1 MNWKEDE
8 TFLAKWL
15 NGELSN
21 KQKMAFDKTAEGKEF
36 GDLIKAV
43 EQIELPGLDVDKGF
57 DNLQSRI
64 DDHKEKRGVIQMKP
78 SYWVSVAASVSIIAI
93 LFYLFPPNTIVETA
107 YAEQKKVT
115 LPSGSRVHMN
125 VASKL
130 SYSRKNWDEKR
141 ILEFEGEGFFEVE
154 KGAHFTVKTAN
165 GNISVLGTSFNVKS
179 RKESLK
185 VGCYSGKVEVTVAQQ
200 TQQLSPGQITQ
211 FRNDHLIELKEAT
224 LQKVPSWTSGIIK
237 LESAPFAD
245 VLDELSYV
253 FDIEI
258 AYNGSFIDLIYTGS
272 FPNDDVETAIAL
284 VFEPLNVD
292 YQYDS
297 TSKTLKVFVN

>member
-15 NGELSN
+15 NGELSDE
-21 KQKMAFDKTAEGKEF
+21 QKMAFEKTAEGKEF
-36 GDLIKAV
+36 VDLIKAA
-43 EQIELPGLDVDKGF
+43 EQIELPGLNVDKGF

-64 DDHKEKRGVIQMKP
+64 DDHKKNRGVIQMKP

-93 LFYLFPPNTIVETA
+93 LFYLFPLNTIVKTK

-115 LPSGSRVHMN
+115 LPDGSKVHMN

-130 SYSRKNWDEKR
+130 SYSRQNWDEKR
-141 ILEFEGEGFFEVE
+141 ILEFEGEGFFEVK

-165 GNISVLGTSFNVKS
+165 GNISVLSTSFNIKS
-179 RKESLK
+179 RKESLN
-185 VGCYSGKVEVTVAQQ
+185 VGCYSGKVEVTVAQH
-200 TQQLSPGQITQ
+200 TQQLSPGQITL
-211 FRNDHLIELKEAT
+211 FRDNNLIELKEAI
-224 LQKVPSWTSGIIK
+224 LQKVPSWKSGIIK
-237 LESAPFAD
+237 LENAPFAD

-253 FDIEI
+253 FDIEV
-258 AYNGSFIDLIYTGS
+258 AYDGSLDHLIYTGS
-272 FPNDDVETAIAL
+272 FLNDDVETAIAL

-297 TSKTLKVFVN
+297 TSRTLMVL